1 MQTLHETQS
10 DHSSCVDDSL
20 LTDVII
26 SFEDE
31 ESEFKF
37 WGLTQAVTQLG
48 LCFLFC
54 TSMSSCSSLYTGNPS
69 HIDSVLLTFDILT
82 VDISSAFFVVCGFVD
97 AFVYSSVNWNVFQNI
112 RFTLLMPILTD
123 LWLSGVASIIFG
135 SLHQL
140 LIHRMHFID
149 IPFTLWEHA
158 TGLRIFDVQ
167 QQGNHAHSMN
177 VSVWPVQCFI
187 WCLFS
192 VHPTIEG
199 NKFLCKQFGNVG
211 HYIVMVMA
219 VCGVVLFTLFGMLHS
234 TSNIFYANASNCT
247 YRTLEF
253 NLGIHF
259 FYLLSIEDVIA
270 TNILNLLCMS
280 HQGICFVFVCIWWS
294 EVGIAPPSHT
304 EEVCL
309 RLYWQNQC
317 LRDHHAFLLRGCCLG
332 ITLISIFATQ
342 DESLQVITCVK
353 IKQQNRL
360 LMGINSCCTAVCF
373 AWPAFQ
379 CVQLILQI
387 SFGHTLIQANMAL
400 VSILQLFFLAFGT
413 LIYRSFVQPQCMCWV
428 EHTVMYVST
437 ATTSCL
443 RSFYFGQS
451 WNFANSE
458 TTEVL
463 PTHTILDEEEIREQ
477 IHT

>member
-1 MQTLHETQS
+1 MQTIQETQS
-10 DHSSCVDDSL
+10 DDNSCAEESL
-20 LTDVII
+20 LVDLII
-26 SFEDE
+26 TFEDE

-37 WGLTQAVTQLG
+37 WGLTQTVTQLAFFY
-48 LCFLFC
+48 LVC

-69 HIDSVLLTFDILT
+69 LIDSVLLTFDIVT
-82 VDISSAFFVVCGFVD
+82 VDISSAFFVVCGFVA
-97 AFVYSSVNWNVFQNI
+97 AFVYSSVNWDVFQSI
-112 RFTLLMPILTD
+112 RFTILMHIMTD
-123 LWLSGVASIIFG
+123 LWLSGVATVIFG
-135 SLHQL
+135 SLYQL

-158 TGLRIFDVQ
+158 TSLRIFDVQ

-177 VSVWPVQCFI
+177 VSVWPVQCLF

-199 NKFLCKQFGNVG
+199 NKFLCKKFGNVG
-211 HYIVMVMA
+211 HYIVMIMA
-219 VCGVVLFTLFGMLHS
+219 VCGVVLFTLFGMLHN
-234 TSNIFYANASNCT
+234 TSNIFYANATNCT

-270 TNILNLLCMS
+270 TNLLSLVSMS

-294 EVGIAPPSHT
+294 ELGITPPLQT
-304 EEVCL
+304 EAVCL

-332 ITLISIFATQ
+332 ITLICIFATR
-342 DESLQVITCVK
+342 DESLQIVTCVK
-353 IKQQNRL
+353 TKLQHRL
-360 LMGINSCCTAVCF
+360 LTQINSCCTAVCF

-387 SFGHTLIQANMAL
+387 SFGQTIIQANMAL
-400 VSILQLFFLAFGT
+400 VSILQLFFLALGT
-413 LIYRSFVQPQCMCWV
+413 LMYRSFVQPQCILAV
-428 EHTVMYVST
+428 ESTVMYTSDT
-437 ATTSCL
+437 MTSCL
-443 RSFYFGQS
+443 RKFYFGDFS
-451 WNFANSE
+451 RFTNSQNS
-458 TTEVL
+458 TPTEVL
-463 PTHTILDEEEIREQ
+463 PTHTILEEDER
-477 IHT
+477 